1 MPWSNQNGN
10 GSNGKGSNGDNQN
23 PWGKQGGG
31 GNNQTPPDLDEV
43 IRRLQERF
51 GGFFGGGGSNG
62 SNSGGEF
69 NINKNMITVLL
80 AGLFVVWAA
89 SGFYMVAA
97 DEEAVVLR
105 FGKHTST
112 QGPGLNWAIPYPVDK
127 VEKLPVTSV
136 QRLELGFRQF
146 GDGTIRKR
154 TNESLMLTKDENIV
168 DISFIVQYKIK
179 SAEDFLFNI
188 DHGTKTVRDA
198 AEAAI
203 REIIGRTLIDD
214 VLTTKKAEVEVETQ
228 DLIQDILDTYQAGIS
243 ISTVKLQ
250 DVQPPER
257 VIREFKDV
265 ASAREDKERAK
276 NEAQAYAN
284 DIIPKSRGEAKKMV
298 LDAEAYA
305 KQVVSRAEGEAD
317 RFDSLLAAYKM
328 APEVTRKR
336 LYMSTMEEVMSK
348 ADKIIVDGAVADKV
362 LPYLP
367 LNRATGKVEVQ
378 K

>member
-10 GSNGKGSNGDNQN
+10 GSNGTGGKNQN

-51 GGFFGGGGSNG
+51 GGFFGGGGNNG
-62 SNSGGEF
+62 SNSGGDF
-69 NINKNMITVLL
+69 KINKNMITVLL
-80 AGLFVVWAA
+80 AGLFVVWVA

-127 VEKLPVTSV
+127 VEKMPVTSV

-203 REIIGRTLIDD
+203 REVIGRTMIDD
-214 VLTTKKAEVEVETQ
+214 ALTTKKAEVEIETQ
-228 DLIQDILDTYQAGIS
+228 DLIQEILDSYKAGIS

-284 DIIPKSRGEAKKMV
+284 DIIPKSRGESKKIV

-305 KQVVSRAEGEAD
+305 KEVVERAKGEGA
-317 RFDSLLAAYKM
+317 RFESLLAAYKM

-336 LYMSTMEEVMSK
+336 LYMDTMEQVMSK
-348 ADKIIVDGAVADKV
+348 ADKIIVDQSVAGKV

-367 LNRATGKVEVQ
+367 LNRSSGKVEVQ

>member
-1 MPWSNQNGN
+1 MPWSDQNGN
-10 GSNGKGSNGDNQN
+10 DKN

-31 GNNQTPPDLDEV
+31 GNNNQTPPDLDEV
-43 IRRLQERF
+43 LKRLQERF
-51 GGFFGGGGSNG
+51 GGFFGGGGNNSGG
-62 SNSGGEF
+62 SNSDF
-69 NINKNMITVLL
+69 KLNKNAITAVLG
-80 AGLFVVWAA
+80 ALFVIWIV

-105 FGKHTST
+105 FGKHTET
-112 QGPGLNWAIPYPVDK
+112 KGPGLNWAIPYPVDR
-127 VEKLPVTSV
+127 VEKLPVTRV
-136 QRLELGFRQF
+136 QRLEIGFRQF

-154 TNESLMLTKDENIV
+154 TNESLMLTMDENIV

-179 SAEDFLFNI
+179 SVENFLFNI
-188 DHGTKTVRDA
+188 DSATKTVRDA
-198 AEAAI
+198 AESAI
-203 REIIGRTLIDD
+203 REVIGRTSIDD

-228 DLIQDILDTYQAGIS
+228 DLIQTILDSYQAGIS
-243 ISTVKLQ
+243 ISTIKLQ

-265 ASAREDKERAK
+265 ASAREDRERAK

-284 DIIPKSRGEAKKMV
+284 DIIPKSRGESKKMV
-298 LDAEAYA
+298 LDAQAYA
-305 KQVVSRAEGEAD
+305 KEVVSRAEGESD
-317 RFDSLLAAYKM
+317 RFESLLAAYKK

-336 LYMSTMEEVMSK
+336 LYMETMQEVMTK
-348 ADKIIVDGAVADKV
+348 ADKIIIDGKVAGSV

-367 LNRATGKVEVQ
+367 LNKNSGKVEVQ

>member
-10 GSNGKGSNGDNQN
+10 NGKGSHDNNQN

-51 GGFFGGGGSNG
+51 GGFFGGGGNNG
-62 SNSGGEF
+62 SNSGGDF

-112 QGPGLNWAIPYPVDK
+112 EGPGLNWAIPYPVDK
-127 VEKLPVTSV
+127 VEKMPVTSV

-146 GDGTIRKR
+146 GDGSIRKR

-203 REIIGRTLIDD
+203 REVIGRTLIDD
-214 VLTTKKAEVEVETQ
+214 VLTTKKAEVEIETQ
-228 DLIQDILDTYQAGIS
+228 DLIQEILDSYKAGIS
-243 ISTVKLQ
+243 VSTVKLQ

-284 DIIPKSRGEAKKMV
+284 DIIPKSRGESKKIV

-305 KQVVSRAEGEAD
+305 KQVVERAKGEGA
-317 RFDSLLAAYKM
+317 RFESLLTAYKM

-336 LYMSTMEEVMSK
+336 LYMDTMEQVMSK
-348 ADKIIVDGAVADKV
+348 AEKTIIDGAVAGKV

-367 LNRATGKVEVQ
+367 LNRASGKVEVQ

>member
-1 MPWSNQNGN
+1 MEVSGMPWSNNGN
-10 GSNGKGSNGDNQN
+10 NDNNQNQN
-23 PWGKQGGG
+23 PWGNRGGG
-31 GNNQTPPDLDEV
+31 NQTPPDIEEV

-51 GGFFGGGGSNG
+51 GSLFGGKGGKGGKSGGSGNG
-62 SNSGGEF
+62 PEIS
-69 NINKNMITVLL
+69 KNMIVGVMAAVVLFW
-80 AGLFVVWAA
+80 GL
-89 SGFYMVAA
+89 SGFYKVAA

-105 FGKHTST
+105 FGKFIGTT
-112 QGPGLNWAIPYPVDK
+112 GPGLNWAIPYPIDTI
-127 VEKLPVTSV
+127 EKLPVTRI
-136 QRLELGFRQF
+136 QRLEIGFRHF
-146 GDGTIRKR
+146 SDGIIRKR

-179 SAEDFLFNI
+179 NVENFLFNI
-188 DHGTKTVRDA
+188 GKPVKTVRDA
-198 AEAAI
+198 AESAI
-203 REIIGRTLIDD
+203 REVIGRTMIDD
-214 VLTTKKAEVEVETQ
+214 VLTTKKAEVEVEMEV
-228 DLIQDILDTYQAGIS
+228 LIQSILDSYKAGIS

-257 VIREFKDV
+257 VIKEFKDV

-284 DIIPKSRGEAKKMV
+284 DIIPNARGEAKKRV

-305 KQVVSRAEGEAD
+305 KQIVERAKGEAD
-317 RFDSLLAAYKM
+317 RFESVLTAYKM

-336 LYMSTMEEVMSK
+336 LYMDTMQEVMSR
-348 ADKIIVDGAVADKV
+348 ADKVIIDASVAGHV

-367 LNRATGKVEVQ
+367 LNKLGNKVEVQ